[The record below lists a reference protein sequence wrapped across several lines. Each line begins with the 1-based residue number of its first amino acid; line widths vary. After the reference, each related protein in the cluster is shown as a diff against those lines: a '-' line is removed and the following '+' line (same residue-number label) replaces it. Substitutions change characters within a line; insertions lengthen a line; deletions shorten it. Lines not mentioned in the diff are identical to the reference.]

1 MLAFLGIGAQKAGTT
16 WLYRQLSRHPRVRFP
31 GGKEVHFWNARIE
44 RDSLDWYR
52 ALFSSDPALVE
63 GDVTPAYGILEPAV
77 IRQIHD
83 AFPDLRII
91 FIMRNPVARAWSS
104 ALMALGRAE
113 MTLQDASE
121 QWFLD
126 HFHSQGS
133 LLRGDYLRTLRNWEG
148 VVGRENLL
156 ALFHDDIERDPL
168 SVLQACCGF
177 LELEWCDY
185 WTPESV
191 GERVF
196 AGSGDALPPALAEAL
211 YSLYMPRIK
220 ALESFLGRDLG
231 HWYGQVKR

>member
-1 MLAFLGIGAQKAGTT
+1 MLRFLGIGAQKAGTT

-31 GGKEVHFWNARIE
+31 GGKEVHFWNERIE
-44 RDSLDWYR
+44 REPLDWYR
-52 ALFSSDPALVE
+52 NLFSPDPVLVE

-77 IRQIHD
+77 IQQIHD

-133 LLRGDYLRTLRNWEG
+133 LLRGDYLRTLRNWQG
-148 VVGRENLL
+148 VYGREKLL
-156 ALFHDDIERDPL
+156 ALFQDDIERDPVA
-168 SVLQACCGF
+168 VLQACCSF
-177 LELEWCDY
+177 LDLEWCGD
-185 WTPESV
+185 WTPDTV
-191 GERVF
+191 RERVF
-196 AGSGDALPPALAEAL
+196 AGRGAVLPPSLASALNAL
-211 YSLYMPRIK
+211 YEPRIK
-220 ALESFLGRDLG
+220 ALEAYLGKDLG
-231 HWYGQVKR
+231 HWYGQVKP